1 MSEIESGYAGTF
13 EGAGFPSSPT
23 KKAISVGKAIWN
35 WSPGNQREDE
45 YILDHSDGLWL
56 LWLSYFDDN
65 EEQTQT
71 DLISFMPDAGVIAGV
86 AATSLI
92 GSFWAFDEEESEV
105 GCFDDAFFNDPLVNA
120 DMFMIAGQIWGDA
133 YLKHLTP

>member
-1 MSEIESGYAGTF
+1 MELKMSDVQSGYAGTF
-13 EGAGFPSSPT
+13 EGEGFPSSPT
-23 KKAISVGKAIWN
+23 KKAVSVGKAIWN

-65 EEQTQT
+65 EEQTQK
-71 DLISFMPDAGVIAGV
+71 DIIGCMPDAGVAAGV
-86 AATSLI
+86 AAASLI

-105 GCFDDAFFNDPLVNA
+105 GCFDDAFFTDPLGNV
-120 DMFMIAGQIWGDA
+120 DMFEIAAKVWGDI
-133 YLKHLTP
+133 PF

>member
-1 MSEIESGYAGTF
+1 MSDVQSGYAGTF
-13 EGAGFPSSPT
+13 EGEGFPSSPT
-23 KKAISVGKAIWN
+23 KKAVSVGKAIWN

-65 EEQTQT
+65 EEQTQK
-71 DLISFMPDAGVIAGV
+71 DIIGCMPDAGVAAGV
-86 AATSLI
+86 AAASLV

-105 GCFDDAFFNDPLVNA
+105 GCFDDAFFTDPLGNA
-120 DMFMIAGQIWGDA
+120 DMFEIAAKVWGDI
-133 YLKHLTP
+133 PF